1 MSLIRKQVKVLW
13 DHYDKDRNGF
23 LEGKELDSFLKDL
36 CDVDELKGQED
47 TVRSLMDVNGDGKLD
62 FEELMGALES

>member
-13 DHYDKDRNGF
+13 DHYDNDRNGF
-23 LEGKELDSFLKDL
+23 LEGKELDNFLSDL
-36 CDVDELKGQED
+36 CDVDELKGQET
-47 TVRSLMDVNGDGKLD
+47 TVKSLIDVNGDGKLD